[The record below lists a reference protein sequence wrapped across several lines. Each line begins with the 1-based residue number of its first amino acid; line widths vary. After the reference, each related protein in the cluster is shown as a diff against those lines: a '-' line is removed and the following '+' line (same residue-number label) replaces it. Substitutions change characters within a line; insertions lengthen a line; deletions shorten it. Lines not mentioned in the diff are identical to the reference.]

1 MQATLHAVVFHQ
13 AHDRTPA
20 GFSADHLFAH
30 FAIIALQLAQPAG
43 QVIHFRFAEG
53 QCFFELVPPR
63 AVVAELSMKLIAA
76 QTSALFGA
84 GVGAHANVLKLFMQ
98 VVEQLFLG
106 VVGTFQRCQPGCTG

>member
-1 MQATLHAVVFHQ
+1 ML
-13 AHDRTPA
+13 
-20 GFSADHLFAH
+20 
-30 FAIIALQLAQPAG
+30 
-43 QVIHFRFAEG
+43 
-53 QCFFELVPPR
+53 FELVPPR

-106 VVGTFQRCQPGCTG
+106 VVGAFQRCQHRLY